1 MFKQRN
7 QFVQVIGQDKGVWD
21 KGVCSIGGDANG
33 AGDTESGAG
42 STIDAGAG
50 SGSGSGSDEAS
61 AEGVEDGAGRPVD
74 SCLGVPLDTP
84 PEMALGGI
92 CSSFLTKSAGV
103 GIGATW
109 ANLINTISAAA
120 WGLGEDE
127 TSP

>member
-1 MFKQRN
+1 MG
-7 QFVQVIGQDKGVWD
+7 IDKGVWD
-21 KGVCSIGGDANG
+21 KGVWDKGACSIGGDANG

-42 STIDAGAG
+42 INTGSAKGAG
-50 SGSGSGSDEAS
+50 SGSGSGSDAAS

-74 SCLGVPLDTP
+74 SCLGVPFDIP
-84 PEMALGGI
+84 PDMALGGI